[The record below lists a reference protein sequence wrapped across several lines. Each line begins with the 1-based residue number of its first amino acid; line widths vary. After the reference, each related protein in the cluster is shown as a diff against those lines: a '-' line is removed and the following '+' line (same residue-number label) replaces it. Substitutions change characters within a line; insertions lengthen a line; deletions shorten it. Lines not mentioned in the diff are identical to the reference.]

1 MNVPVMIENKVQRSI
16 KGAIIALLKKEYQFI
31 AGEKIQ
37 EMFASDIVGLIRQSY
52 RDPWKM
58 EVGQILWYGASKEE
72 KPNYGKG
79 AKETVLTPVVLTL
92 INAEDLQMKQQGYSE
107 REIREQKM
115 VRLFKEAYHQKA
127 LLTHSDVAFLLHVS
141 TGTVSKQTREY
152 MERTGEVL
160 PTRGI
165 VHDIGR
171 AITHKRIIIRLHKQ
185 GYQTPEIARKT
196 SHSQEACDRYIKTYR
211 KVTKL
216 SRKMSQE
223 EIAQTL
229 ELSLALVKEYLD
241 IEQEGDEE
249 NR

>member
-1 MNVPVMIENKVQRSI
+1 MSVPVMIENKVQRSV
-16 KGAIIALLKKEYQFI
+16 KGAIIALLKREYQFI

-37 EMFASDIVGLIRQSY
+37 EMFASDIVELIRQSY

-92 INAEDLQMKQQGYSE
+92 ISAEDLQMKQQGYSE
-107 REIREQKM
+107 REIREQKI
-115 VRLFKEAYHQKA
+115 VRLFNESYHRAA
-127 LLTHSDVAFLLHVS
+127 LITHSDVAFLLHVS
-141 TGTVSKQTREY
+141 TGTVSKQVREY

-211 KVTKL
+211 KVIKL
-216 SRKMSQE
+216 SRKMNQE

-229 ELSLALVKEYLD
+229 ELSAALVKEYLD
-241 IEQEGDEE
+241 IEKEGNEKS
-249 NR
+249 